1 MPPSPILGTLVI
13 LLGGVFAACYLLP
26 LRAVKCWAYE
36 TAWLFYAL
44 VGLLAYPSVLGLL
57 TVPDFFGVVASA
69 SAGTLL
75 KVFAYGVVWGIG
87 ALCWGLMVRYLGIGL
102 GLAVGC
108 GICAATGTL
117 LPPVVSGHAADLVRD
132 AVACRVLA
140 GVVIAI
146 VGIVFTGLA
155 GKLKEMEL
163 DDAAKK
169 AAVKEFDFR
178 KGMVLG
184 VISGIASGAIN
195 FGLQGAPEL
204 ERSALDAGASSSW
217 AGMPVLAVVLAGG
230 CLSNVVW
237 AIGSGVVKKWRGGGV
252 FRFSTIPVLHRST
265 FFNLLCAGAVGV
277 IGVSQFACQK
287 IGEPLMGEMRY
298 VSFAVLMA
306 SAIFVS
312 TAVGIASGEWKGT
325 STRTRL
331 SLFVGVLVL
340 VIGFTVMALGGR

>member
-1 MPPSPILGTLVI
+1 MISGTLVI

-26 LRAVKCWAYE
+26 LRAVKGWSYE
-36 TAWLFYAL
+36 SAWLVYAIA
-44 VGLLAYPSVLGLL
+44 GLLIYPLVLGFV
-57 TVPDFFGVVASA
+57 TVPDFTGVLGAVPLA
-69 SAGTLL
+69 THLR
-75 KVFAYGVVWGIG
+75 VFAYGVIWGIG

-108 GICAATGTL
+108 GFCAATGTL

-132 AVACRVLA
+132 AAACRVLA
-140 GVVIAI
+140 GVLIAI

-169 AAVKEFDFR
+169 AGVREFDFR

-204 ERSALDAGASSSW
+204 EKAALETGASATW
-217 AGMPVLAVVLAGG
+217 AGMPVLSVVLAGG

-237 AIGSGVVKKWRGGGV
+237 ALWRNAANG
-252 FRFSTIPVLHRST
+252 T
-265 FFNLLCAGAVGV
+265 FGDYRRLSPCNLICAVSVGV

-287 IGEPLMGEMRY
+287 IGESQMGEMRY

-312 TAVGIASGEWKGT
+312 TAVGLVSGEWKGT
-325 STRTRL
+325 SLRTRL
-331 SLFVGVLVL
+331 SLAVGILVL
-340 VIGFTVMALGGR
+340 VVGFTVMALAGRPDPVA

>member
-1 MPPSPILGTLVI
+1 MIGGTLVI

-26 LRAVKCWAYE
+26 LRAVKGWAYE

-108 GICAATGTL
+108 GFCAATGML

-132 AVACRVLA
+132 AAACRVLA

-169 AAVKEFDFR
+169 AGVKEFDFR

-204 ERSALDAGASSSW
+204 ERAALDAGASPSW

-237 AIGSGVVKKWRGGGV
+237 ALWRNAANGT
-252 FRFSTIPVLHRST
+252 FRDYRSLSPR
-265 FFNLLCAGAVGV
+265 NLLCAGAVGV

-325 STRTRL
+325 SARTRL
-331 SLFVGVLVL
+331 SLSVGVLVL
-340 VIGFTVMALGGR
+340 VVGFTVMALGGK